1 MKNKQ
6 NIRILISDLDGTLLN
21 DQKRVEPRDALA
33 IHRWINSGHR
43 FWVASGR
50 GHDCK
55 QLLNTDDVFPEYI
68 IGSTG
73 STIHDAN
80 DQLIYRYDAPMHCL
94 KGIVDY
100 LTSLKY
106 CGLMLDNVH
115 GPTIDPT
122 LRYGIDTNHLVS
134 DHIHHDLSTMMDARR
149 LDLSDVS
156 VLKIFTVF
164 SSDPL
169 ALQARDYLMDH
180 FDVTAYHAD
189 TNCLEIVPKGCSKY
203 HALHQLCN
211 MLDIDLSTVAAIGD
225 EENDVMMIDHAGYG
239 YIMASANASVKAHAD
254 HIVSNVAQAIEDLLD
269 GQTID

>member
-6 NIRILISDLDGTLLN
+6 NIHILISDLDGTLLN
-21 DQKRVEPRDALA
+21 DQKRVEPRDAMA
-33 IHRWINSGHR
+33 IHRWVNSGHR

-55 QLLNTDDVFPEYI
+55 QLLNGDDVFPEYI

-73 STIHDAN
+73 STIHDAS
-80 DQLIYRYDAPMHCL
+80 DHLIYRYDTPMHCL
-94 KGIVDY
+94 KEIVSY
-100 LTSLKY
+100 LTSLQY
-106 CGLMLDNVH
+106 CGLMLDNAH

-134 DHIHHDLSTMMDARR
+134 DHIHHDLSGLMDVRSM
-149 LDLSDVS
+149 DLSDVS

-164 SSDPL
+164 SSDAL
-169 ALQARDYLMDH
+169 ALTARDHLMAH

-189 TNCLEIVPKGCSKY
+189 INCLEIVPKGCSKY
-203 HALHQLCN
+203 HALHHLCE
-211 MLDIDLSTVAAIGD
+211 MLNVDLSTVAAIGD

-239 YIMASANASVKAHAD
+239 YIMASANDTVKAHAD
-254 HIVSNVAQAIEDLLD
+254 QIVSSVAQAIDDLLD
-269 GQTID
+269 GPTID